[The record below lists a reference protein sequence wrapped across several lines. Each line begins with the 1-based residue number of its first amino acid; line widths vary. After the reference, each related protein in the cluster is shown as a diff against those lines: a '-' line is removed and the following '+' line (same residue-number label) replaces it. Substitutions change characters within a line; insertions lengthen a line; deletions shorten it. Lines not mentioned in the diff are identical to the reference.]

1 MYQPRQ
7 PLIELS
13 PRLTARR
20 LSEVELGQL
29 LLLADDAAGAG
40 IGVRGDVLSA
50 RGDVIEGLFRLHGE
64 LVRFERRELG
74 ERVVAIELAYVLE
87 SELGSAG
94 HRSPAPGDLLLSGA
108 SGTAGV
114 LVAGPWP
121 HGEGLLDL
129 GSAVARPYEPG
140 AQTPALVVPDWRLIE
155 REPRGRV
162 LFRRVAGEPVPGQR
176 WREPSGEDCD

>member
-29 LLLADDAAGAG
+29 LLVADDAAGPG
-40 IGVRGDVLSA
+40 IGIRGDVLST

-64 LVRFERRELG
+64 LIRFERRELG

-87 SELGSAG
+87 AELGSAG
-94 HRSPAPGDLLLSGA
+94 RRSPEPGDLLLSGA
-108 SGTAGV
+108 SGSAGV

-121 HGEGLLDL
+121 RGEGLLDL
-129 GSAVARPYEPG
+129 GSAVARAYERG
-140 AQTPALVVPDWRLIE
+140 AQTPALVVPDWRLIG
-155 REPRGRV
+155 REQRSRV
-162 LFRRVAGEPVPGQR
+162 LFRRTASEPASGER
-176 WREPSGEDCD
+176 WREPPGEDCD